1 MNFHL
6 EAAKPNARKKNAIH
20 ATLALIGRGEQRP
33 AGHNAPPLNG
43 TVTK

>member
-6 EAAKPNARKKNAIH
+6 EAAEPNARKKNAIH
-20 ATLALIGRGEQRP
+20 ATLALIGRGKWRP
-33 AGHNAPPLNG
+33 AGRNALPLNG